1 MATFTV
7 DVVSAERKLFSGEAT
22 GLFFTTTEGS
32 MGVLPGHQPVLAA
45 LDIAGA
51 EIHLAEDERAREHVA
66 VHRGY
71 VYYSG
76 GDTAVILADTA
87 ELAREIDVEEERKH
101 LMKLERMHAD
111 EVDHLDLELPAMVRM
126 AETRIAVA
134 EKANGPR

>member
-1 MATFTV
+1 MASTFTV
-7 DVVSAERKLFSGEAT
+7 EVVSAERKLWSGEAT

-51 EIHLAEDERAREHVA
+51 HVELADGSREYVA

-76 GDTAVILADTA
+76 GDTAIILADIA
-87 ELAREIDVEEERKH
+87 ELAHEIDVDRARQQ
-101 LMKLERMHAD
+101 LFKLENLKDAESVPFD
-111 EVDHLDLELPAMVRM
+111 VPAAAKSHR
-126 AETRIAVA
+126 TRIEVA
-134 EKANGPR
+134 EKAQGKG

>member
-32 MGVLPGHQPVLAA
+32 MGVLPGHQPLLAA

-51 EIHLAEDERAREHVA
+51 AIELADGGRELVA

-87 ELAREIDVEEERKH
+87 ELAHEIDIEEERAQ
-101 LMKLERMHAD
+101 LLKLEQLKD
-111 EVDHLDLELPAMVRM
+111 PESVPFDVPAAAKRHR
-126 AETRIAVA
+126 TRIEVA
-134 EKANGPR
+134 EKANGKG

>member
-1 MATFTV
+1 MSTFTV

-22 GLFFTTTEGS
+22 GLYFTTTEGS
-32 MGVLPGHQPVLAA
+32 MGVLPGHQPLLAA

-51 EIHLAEDERAREHVA
+51 HIELVDGTREWVA

-87 ELAREIDVEEERKH
+87 ELAHEIDVQREREQ
-101 LMKLERMHAD
+101 LLKLEQLAD
-111 EVDHLDLELPAMVRM
+111 PESVPFDVPAAAKRHR
-126 AETRIAVA
+126 TRIEVA
-134 EKANGPR
+134 EKAAG

>member
-1 MATFTV
+1 MSTFTV

-32 MGVLPGHQPVLAA
+32 MGVLPGHQPLLAA

-51 EIHLAEDERAREHVA
+51 HIELADGTREWVA

-87 ELAREIDVEEERKH
+87 ELAHEIDVEEERQQ
-101 LMKLERMHAD
+101 LLKLEQLKD
-111 EVDHLDLELPAMVRM
+111 PESVPFDVPAAAKRHR
-126 AETRIAVA
+126 TRIEVA
-134 EKANGPR
+134 EKANGAS

>member
-1 MATFTV
+1 MATFQI
-7 DVVSAERKLFSGEAT
+7 DVVSAEHKLFSGEAT
-22 GLFFTTTEGS
+22 GLFITTTEGS
-32 MGVLPGHQPVLAA
+32 MGILPGHQPLLAA

-51 EIHLAEDERAREHVA
+51 HIDLGDGSRQHVA

-76 GDTAVILADTA
+76 GDTAVILADIA
-87 ELAREIDVEEERKH
+87 ELAQEIDVEEERKH
-101 LMKLERMHAD
+101 LMKLERMRAD

-134 EKANGPR
+134 EKANGKS

>member
-1 MATFTV
+1 MSTFTV

-22 GLFFTTTEGS
+22 GLYFSTTEGS
-32 MGVLPGHQPVLAA
+32 MGVLPGHQPLLAA

-51 EIHLAEDERAREHVA
+51 YIELSEGGREYVA

-87 ELAREIDVEEERKH
+87 ELAHEIDVEEERQQ
-101 LMKLERMHAD
+101 LLKLEQLKD
-111 EVDHLDLELPAMVRM
+111 PESVPFDVPAAAKRHR
-126 AETRIAVA
+126 TRIEVA
-134 EKANGPR
+134 EKANGAS